1 MKRAIALAVAVAYL
15 MQLTGCAVYRIH
27 RQRPTEAPLPP
38 DELLGGAITVSGE
51 KLRFE
56 TTQGWLVPP
65 MAWIEGDTLYYLHR
79 GKSQYKLALDE
90 VQVLL
95 VKRKDP
101 TLSTIATVAL
111 CATIIATLYAFFSS
125 LEYTSDGSL
134 GWWWG
139 PPDFGGGVG

>member
-1 MKRAIALAVAVAYL
+1 MKRAIALVVAVAYV

-38 DELLGGAITVSGE
+38 GELLKGAITVSGE
-51 KLRFE
+51 KLRFR
-56 TTQGWLVPP
+56 TPGFLVPP
-65 MAWIEGDTLYYLHR
+65 MAWIEGDTLYYLHQ
-79 GKSQYKLALDE
+79 GKSQYKLPLDE

-111 CATIIATLYAFFSS
+111 CATIIATLYAIVSS
-125 LEYTSDGSL
+125 VDFA
-134 GWWWG
+134 
-139 PPDFGGGVG
+139 PDFSGWYPYPQTH